1 MVYPLRTD
9 HQPFANIIYEGES
22 IGIHPNS
29 IDLSAAGVQFN
40 ANKPVSAYKIL
51 ELQLN
56 LPPHLSCP
64 CKQAAQATQTIT
76 CSGVVVDCC
85 KNADCGHY
93 HISLFFLDMPET
105 ARNHF

>member
-1 MVYPLRTD
+1 
-9 HQPFANIIYEGES
+9 
-22 IGIHPNS
+22 
-29 IDLSAAGVQFN
+29 
-40 ANKPVSAYKIL
+40 
-51 ELQLN
+51 
-56 LPPHLSCP
+56 PHLSCP

-105 ARNHF
+105 ARNHFAN